1 MKLRL
6 PSPAVAISSAALLLA
21 AGGGG
26 TAIAATNWNPTHQAV
41 KQLISHSTAGNA
53 NHFDGLGPRHFVRAE
68 NFATSHGVHF
78 LSAGQTVV
86 LGTAGHFTFSS
97 TCSKDNTG
105 QNQVTFDVTANTT
118 ADLDGNGPMP
128 AGTKINI
135 HTDSDALNSTPDN
148 PLSHGSFTQV
158 GSASSSTE
166 IAADGQ
172 EVDVFY
178 NDGVNWP
185 AGNGS
190 PAHDCFAGY
199 TGFMG

>member
-1 MKLRL
+1 M
-6 PSPAVAISSAALLLA
+6 
-21 AGGGG
+21 
-26 TAIAATNWNPTHQAV
+26 
-41 KQLISHSTAGNA
+41 
-53 NHFDGLGPRHFVRAE
+53 
-68 NFATSHGVHF
+68 
-78 LSAGQTVV
+78 GQTVV
-86 LGTAGHFTFSS
+86 LGTVGHFTFSS
-97 TCSKDNTG
+97 TCLSYHTG
-105 QNQVTFDVTANTT
+105 QNQVTFDVTADTT

-148 PLSHGSFTQV
+148 PLSPGALTQV

-172 EVDVFY
+172 EVDIFY

>member
-1 MKLRL
+1 MKFRI
-6 PSPAVAISSAALLLA
+6 PRPSAAMTVGLVALFVAL
-21 AGGGG
+21 GG
-26 TAIAATNWNPTHQAV
+26 TSVAAVVVA
-41 KQLISHSTAGNA
+41 NA
-53 NHFDGLGPRHFVRAE
+53 NNAKHLGGQPPSFYLQSRHFAY
-68 NFATSHGVHF
+68 SHGERF
-78 LSAGQTVV
+78 FSAGHTVT
-86 LGTAGHFTFSS
+86 LGKNGHFTFTS
-97 TCSKDNTG
+97 TCSKVGG

-118 ADLDGNGPMP
+118 ADLDGTGPMP

-135 HTDSDALNSTPDN
+135 HTDSDARNTTPDA
-148 PLSHGSFTQV
+148 PLKPGDFTQV

-172 EVDVFY
+172 EADIFY

-199 TGFMG
+199 TGFIGGFTGNSQN

>member
-1 MKLRL
+1 MKIPV
-6 PSPAVAISSAALLLA
+6 PSPSLVLSTAAITLAL
-21 AGGGG
+21 GGGG
-26 TAIAATNWNPTHQAV
+26 YAAAS
-41 KQLISHSTAGNA
+41 QLTTTQQIKRVVSHSTAGNSL
-53 NHFDGLGPRHFVRAE
+53 HLDGHGAGSFLPASHE
-68 NFATSHGVHF
+68 ATSHGDRF
-78 LSAGQTVV
+78 LSAGQTVR
-86 LGTAGHFTFSS
+86 LGKVGHFTFSS
-97 TCSKDNTG
+97 TCSKDSG
-105 QNQVTFDVTANTT
+105 GGNQVTFDVTANTT

-135 HTDSDALNSTPDN
+135 HTDSDVLDGNPP
-148 PLSHGSFTQV
+148 PLSAGSFAQV

-190 PAHDCFAGY
+190 SAHDCFAGY
-199 TGFMG
+199 TGLLG

>member
-1 MKLRL
+1 MKFRI
-6 PSPAVAISSAALLLA
+6 PRPSAAMTVGLVALFVAL
-21 AGGGG
+21 GG
-26 TAIAATNWNPTHQAV
+26 TSVAAVVVA
-41 KQLISHSTAGNA
+41 NA
-53 NHFDGLGPRHFVRAE
+53 NNAKHLGGQPPSFYLQSRHFAY
-68 NFATSHGVHF
+68 SHGERF
-78 LSAGQTVV
+78 FSAGHTVT
-86 LGTAGHFTFSS
+86 LGKNGHFTFTS
-97 TCSKDNTG
+97 TCSKVGG

-118 ADLDGNGPMP
+118 ADLDGTGPMP

-135 HTDSDALNSTPDN
+135 HTDSDARNTTPGA
-148 PLSHGSFTQV
+148 PLKPGDFTQV

-172 EVDVFY
+172 EADIFY

-199 TGFMG
+199 TGFIGGFTGNSQN

>member
-1 MKLRL
+1 MKHRIRI
-6 PSPAVAISSAALLLA
+6 PSPSLVLSTVAVFVAL
-21 AGGGG
+21 GG
-26 TAIAATNWNPTHQAV
+26 TGYAAVTVTT
-41 KQLISHSTAGNA
+41 SDNA
-53 NHFDGLGPRHFVRAE
+53 KHLGGQPPSAYLQSRHFAYSRGE
-68 NFATSHGVHF
+68 RFFN
-78 LSAGQTVV
+78 AGQTVT
-86 LGTAGHFTFSS
+86 LGRNGHFTFTS
-97 TCSKDNTG
+97 TCSKDSTG

-135 HTDSDALNSTPDN
+135 HTDSDALNSTPASPLN
-148 PLSHGSFTQV
+148 PGDFTQV

-172 EVDVFY
+172 EADIFY

-185 AGNGS
+185 AGHGS

-199 TGFMG
+199 TGFIGGFAGDSQS